1 VTDANA
7 GGDVELMIRLR
18 DGDQEAF
25 DELYRMYE
33 RPLVNFFY
41 RLCWDRDA
49 AEDLMQETFLRLWRS
64 APRYT
69 PSGKFSTFL
78 FQIAK
83 NHFLTQKDRLTRER
97 TKLSID
103 SSREEEDGTSG
114 GIELASSTQAPDA
127 GLRDRELQSRIR
139 KAIGLLGEKHRMVF
153 VLAQYHGMKYQ
164 EISEVLDIPVGTVK
178 SRMSYAERALRESL
192 ADYLGGDAI
201 ALKGSKTEGGRDR
214 NDSSGEDA
222 DS

>member
-1 VTDANA
+1 MTDSNA
-7 GGDVELMIRLR
+7 GSDVELMIRLR

-33 RPLVNFFY
+33 RPLLNFFY

-83 NHFLTQKDRLTRER
+83 NHFLNQKDRLTRER
-97 TKLSID
+97 TKLSLD
-103 SSREEEDGTSG
+103 SSREEEDGASG
-114 GIELASSTQAPDA
+114 GIDFPAATAEPDA
-127 GLRDRELQSRIR
+127 GIRDRELQDRIR
-139 KAIGLLGEKHRMVF
+139 KAIAGLGEKHRMVF

-192 ADYLGGDAI
+192 ADYLGGDDI
-201 ALKGSKTEGGRDR
+201 ATKGSKTSGAKSQ
-214 NDSSGEDA
+214 NDASDDES
-222 DS
+222 